1 MAIIK
6 LGKIDKNLIPIIVS
20 CVISFLS
27 WLLTKIEDSKLFSH
41 PILVNIISA
50 FPKLFVVIPIIK
62 DKISSYKKKQQKS
75 SNNIELIYTDPKID
89 VTKGRGKYLILSSTI
104 YFIQGIIV
112 IYTNNIKSKNS
123 WIWDILILSLLYYLV
138 FKSKLYLHHYLSI
151 ILIILTG
158 IILDLVTGNLQEDIK
173 NNFPFFL
180 LRFLRQILYSS
191 CNIINKYLL
200 YKKYSSVYEITLF
213 NGIINLIL
221 LGIFYIINYYYLDID
236 NFGQY
241 FSDFS
246 VLEFFICLGLVVT
259 QFGLYIGTLVTNKNN
274 TPCHIFIISV
284 FGQFANYLN
293 FSSYSIAAF
302 ISLIFIFFMTLVF
315 IEVIEINLW
324 GLDKNT
330 KRNIASR
337 AEKEPSGIDLINITD
352 ENEEHEENDIDEKD
366 KNNNSNSFYD

>member
-20 CVISFLS
+20 CVISFLNR
-27 WLLTKIEDSKLFSH
+27 LLTKIEDSKLFSH

-112 IYTNNIKSKNS
+112 IYTNNIKSKN
-123 WIWDILILSLLYYLV
+123 LYYLV

-241 FSDFS
+241 FSNFS

-337 AEKEPSGIDLINITD
+337 AEKEPSGMYLINITD

>member
-20 CVISFLS
+20 CVISFLNR
-27 WLLTKIEDSKLFSH
+27 LLTKIEDSKLFSH

-89 VTKGRGKYLILSSTI
+89 VTKGSGKYLILSSTI

-158 IILDLVTGNLQEDIK
+158 IILDLVTGNLQEDMK
-173 NNFPFFL
+173 NNFPLFL

-213 NGIINLIL
+213 NGIINL
-221 LGIFYIINYYYLDID
+221 YY
-236 NFGQY
+236 
-241 FSDFS
+241 
-246 VLEFFICLGLVVT
+246 
-259 QFGLYIGTLVTNKNN
+259 
-274 TPCHIFIISV
+274 
-284 FGQFANYLN
+284 
-293 FSSYSIAAF
+293 
-302 ISLIFIFFMTLVF
+302 
-315 IEVIEINLW
+315 
-324 GLDKNT
+324 
-330 KRNIASR
+330 
-337 AEKEPSGIDLINITD
+337 
-352 ENEEHEENDIDEKD
+352 
-366 KNNNSNSFYD
+366 

>member
-27 WLLTKIEDSKLFSH
+27 RLLTKIEDSKLFSH

-62 DKISSYKKKQQKS
+62 DNISSHKKRREKS
-75 SNNIELIYTDPKID
+75 INNIELIYTDPKID

-112 IYTNNIKSKNS
+112 IYNNNIKSKNS

-221 LGIFYIINYYYLDID
+221 LGLFYIINYYYLDID

-241 FSDFS
+241 FSNFS

-366 KNNNSNSFYD
+366 KDNNSN